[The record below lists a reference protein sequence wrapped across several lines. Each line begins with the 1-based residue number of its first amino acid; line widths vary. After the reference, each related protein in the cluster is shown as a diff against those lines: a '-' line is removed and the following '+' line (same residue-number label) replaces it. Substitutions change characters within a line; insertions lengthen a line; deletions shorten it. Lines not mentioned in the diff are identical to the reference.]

1 MENIY
6 INKFKAIAENYYSE
20 VSSLRA
26 KAEYNSTTYN
36 QQIAKD
42 YNASLEEEI
51 TNRGNQAIAEINT
64 VFEGVKKKISICN
77 FPNKEN
83 LGDDCVIKSGILTA
97 EEINVLLK
105 KYYSEYSFIKIR
117 KLVSEYPKIA
127 ETTVIQTASD
137 FVEVYR
143 KFAES
148 AVKLIYSIMENPRFS
163 KVELDCYGDENFA
176 SSLYSIINTGNALIP
191 VSVTGG
197 NEYMAHSFDSVIL
210 GVPSDSEM
218 NFNFKG
224 VRQL

>member
-64 VFEGVKKKISICN
+64 VFEEVKKKISICN

-224 VRQL
+224 VR

>member
-1 MENIY
+1 MDNIY
-6 INKFKAIAENYYSE
+6 INKFKAIATNYFND
-20 VSSLRA
+20 VSALRERA
-26 KAEYNSTTYN
+26 KYNSVTFTPS
-36 QQIAKD
+36 IAQD
-42 YNASLEEEI
+42 YNAEVEQKITNEANKSIEKINAVFEEI
-51 TNRGNQAIAEINT
+51 
-64 VFEGVKKKISICN
+64 KSKISIRN
-77 FPNKEN
+77 FVSTEN
-83 LGDDCVIKSGILTA
+83 FSSNIAVFESGIINQ
-97 EEINVLLK
+97 EEFNILLQKYYNDYAFVSVRRLVSAYPELK
-105 KYYSEYSFIKIR
+105 KATGTIK
-117 KLVSEYPKIA
+117 
-127 ETTVIQTASD
+127 TASD

-143 KFAES
+143 KFAEG

-224 VRQL
+224 VR

>member
-1 MENIY
+1 MTNIFVE
-6 INKFKAIAENYYSE
+6 KFKKIVTDYFND
-20 VSSLRA
+20 VSALRA
-26 KAEYNSTTYN
+26 KAKYNSVTFKPT
-36 QQIAKD
+36 IAKD

-51 TNRGNQAIAEINT
+51 THKGNQAISEIDTIFTN
-64 VFEGVKKKISICN
+64 VKQKISICN

-127 ETTVIQTASD
+127 ETMVIQTASD
-137 FVEVYR
+137 FIEIYR

-148 AVKLIYSIMENPRFS
+148 AVKMIYGIMQNPRFS
-163 KVELDCYGDENFA
+163 EIELNAYGDENFS
-176 SSLYSIINTGNALIP
+176 SSLYAVIGTANALIP
-191 VSVTGG
+191 VCVTEG
-197 NEYMAHSFDSVIL
+197 NEFMTHSFDSVTL
-210 GVPSDSEM
+210 GVPSNSEM

-224 VRQL
+224 VR

>member
-1 MENIY
+1 MTNIFVE
-6 INKFKAIAENYYSE
+6 KFKKIVTEYYTE
-20 VSSLRA
+20 VCSLRA
-26 KAEYNSTTYN
+26 KAGYNTATYNEQVAEDYNSK
-36 QQIAKD
+36 IE
-42 YNASLEEEI
+42 SEI

-64 VFEGVKKKISICN
+64 VFTDVKQRISICN
-77 FPNKEN
+77 FPNAGN

-127 ETTVIQTASD
+127 ETMVIQTASD

-148 AVKLIYSIMENPRFS
+148 AVKMVYSISQNPRFS
-163 KVELDCYGDENFA
+163 KIELDSYGDEDFA
-176 SSLYSIINTGNALIP
+176 SSLYAVIGTANALIP
-191 VSVTGG
+191 VSVTPE
-197 NEYMAHSFDSVIL
+197 NEYMSHSFDSVIL

-218 NFNFKG
+218 NFTFRG
-224 VRQL
+224 VR